1 MHVKMLNFLILI
13 IFMLFMTSCSKGSN
27 VGGVSNDGIITNS
40 KLTDREKQ
48 LMNGIGADK
57 LFVFDVNIKNENINW
72 VEVWLDYYE
81 KGELKSKITGVGTQV
96 KPSNENLGFLM
107 LSKQSSSVNKKEEKW
122 IVSYNSKASGGT
134 GSTTVTKPKINLTS
148 VSMPSERNKIVIDKV
163 INLAVIE
170 EGDNVTGISEEIFNN
185 TNSYIEKALKSNS
198 IYVLRCK
205 FIHK

>member
-27 VGGVSNDGIITNS
+27 IGGVSNDGIITNS

-57 LFVFDVNIKNENINW
+57 LFIFDVNIKNVNINW

-96 KPSNENLGFLM
+96 RPSNENLGFLM
-107 LSKQSSSVNKKEEKW
+107 LSKQSSSANKKEEKW

-148 VSMPSERNKIVIDKV
+148 VSMPSERNQIVIDKV

-170 EGDNVTGISEEIFNN
+170 EGDNVTGVSEEIFNN
-185 TNSYIEKALKSNS
+185 TNSYIEKASKANG
-198 IYVLRCK
+198 IYILRCK
-205 FIHK
+205 FIRK